1 MVAVSWFGH
10 MQARTVSHLGS
21 SAFCTMALRD
31 AWGRAA
37 AKSMPPM
44 EQCKLWGLREALR
57 MLGQDDSQYQWMAQQ
72 VFVNGPDNAL
82 SDTHPGRQSVREF
95 FQRVDSDFQGWYP
108 GRAFGEKPGPKTQLT
123 PGKRKLLAQS
133 MMAAKKRG

>member
-1 MVAVSWFGH
+1 
-10 MQARTVSHLGS
+10 
-21 SAFCTMALRD
+21 
-31 AWGRAA
+31 
-37 AKSMPPM
+37 
-44 EQCKLWGLREALR
+44 

-108 GRAFGEKPGPKTQLT
+108 GRAFGEKPWPAAQL
-123 PGKRKLLAQS
+123 PPSQHWIL
-133 MMAAKKRG
+133 